1 MLKSFSDHFDPS
13 SLVVIFLTLALFLL
27 ALFMKGFTQEVL
39 LETAVFLVSVKLIL
53 LSHTNSVSA
62 KKMDERLARIQDILQ
77 AIEDRTSRL
86 ETWGPRCGEANR
98 QSESCVLR
106 LSNRTLS
113 VGVRNLRRGFPRI
126 FT

>member
-62 KKMDERLARIQDILQ
+62 KKMDERLARIQNMLQ
-77 AIEDRTSRL
+77 AIEDRSSRL
-86 ETWGPRCGEANR
+86 ET
-98 QSESCVLR
+98 
-106 LSNRTLS
+106 
-113 VGVRNLRRGFPRI
+113 
-126 FT
+126 